1 MGMTRLLLLGP
12 FYTIQ
17 TNFMYF
23 FAHDCIANK
32 ARFQHSIMFSNSKIH
47 SPPLTICAEFAVA
60 AAAEFALAP
69 PLLVEDFLEVVE
81 FFRDTAAALF
91 LTKSANEKKINM
103 KL

>member
-1 MGMTRLLLLGP
+1 MQLSLIP
-12 FYTIQ
+12 K
-17 TNFMYF
+17 YF
-23 FAHDCIANK
+23 SALYHVN
-32 ARFQHSIMFSNSKIH
+32 NSKIH
-47 SPPLTICAEFAVA
+47 SPPLTICAEFAAAAA